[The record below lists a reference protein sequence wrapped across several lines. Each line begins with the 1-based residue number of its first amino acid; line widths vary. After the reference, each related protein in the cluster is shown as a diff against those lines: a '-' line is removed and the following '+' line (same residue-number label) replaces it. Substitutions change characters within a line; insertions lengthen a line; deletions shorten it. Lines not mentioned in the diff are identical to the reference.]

1 MLLKRGGWAA
11 RCGGR
16 QGLLPLSGH
25 FRRGRR
31 PHRSLPLGPRR
42 FHRYAGV
49 FGLQHG
55 ARAAEAEAVAAH
67 GQLGALLDRTEADL
81 RGGVGAVREQPEW
94 VPPAGWRCWVLVL
107 GAGAGWRCWVAVP
120 IGHVAPVHAL
130 ALTLSTR
137 WWSQERVR
145 RAAGSGLGRAA
156 AEADRAA
163 FLLGSI
169 PTLPS
174 RRRRPVLDAI
184 VR

>member
-25 FRRGRR
+25 FRSALR
-31 PHRSLPLGPRR
+31 PHRNLPLGPRR

-94 VPPAGWRCWVLVL
+94 VPP
-107 GAGAGWRCWVAVP
+107 AGWRCWVAVP